1 MHSFDVLS
9 DFSMNECQDCCW
21 QGSAWRYLSGGKTR
35 RQFIMPG
42 VSVSDFFLKY
52 RDISNAWIFSHIRFH
67 KKSEVE
73 WYFNKLTEF
82 DPPIIGPIR

>member
-1 MHSFDVLS
+1 MPGDI
-9 DFSMNECQDCCW
+9 
-21 QGSAWRYLSGGKTR
+21 YLGGKAR

-73 WYFNKLTEF
+73 WYFNKLKEF
-82 DPPIIGPIR
+82 DPPIIGPLI